1 MKYKCDYCEFVSDD
15 RNISEDHAT
24 QSHGVINCDKC
35 EYSALD
41 KSILKKHMH
50 NHTGS
55 ILFTCRICEFESTKQ
70 GMLKNHLEEK
80 HTASTKT
87 RKFRCRVCE
96 KDFVHAF
103 QVKHHKCEPESK
115 FACQICDFRAVTLIE
130 LLEHTKNKPTRK
142 VDVQVDIEEVKEAVL
157 SCDKCEYTCNLNI
170 KLRKHIQKKHIKMDQ
185 KNEYHCDSCEYKSS
199 DLPGIWTHKLNK
211 HSGGNHAIGNS
222 PLETIMSILVEQNAN
237 IVEEINSLKDGIAVF
252 FNQLGGGIQ
261 DNFDY
266 LTKKNND
273 KNASIKEVL
282 KTIHIKVDNLERD
295 PADEITK
302 SKMPNTSSVP
312 KPSQNS
318 RPESSALPLSS
329 KQSASNIPKG
339 KRRNQYLSKPRV
351 LYVGDSIAH
360 NVNLKHIESKTS
372 FRMTKKKA
380 YNSIYDDRARWPAQN
395 IYDVTKNA
403 LEIVPA

>member
-1 MKYKCDYCEFVSDD
+1 M
-15 RNISEDHAT
+15 N
-24 QSHGVINCDKC
+24 
-35 EYSALD
+35 
-41 KSILKKHMH
+41 
-50 NHTGS
+50 
-55 ILFTCRICEFESTKQ
+55 
-70 GMLKNHLEEK
+70 
-80 HTASTKT
+80 
-87 RKFRCRVCE
+87 
-96 KDFVHAF
+96 
-103 QVKHHKCEPESK
+103 
-115 FACQICDFRAVTLIE
+115 
-130 LLEHTKNKPTRK
+130 
-142 VDVQVDIEEVKEAVL
+142 
-157 SCDKCEYTCNLNI
+157 
-170 KLRKHIQKKHIKMDQ
+170 Q

-199 DLPGIWTHKLNK
+199 DLPGIWTHKLNN

-222 PLETIMSILVEQNAN
+222 PVETIMSILVEQNAN

-273 KNASIKEVL
+273 KDASIKEVL

-318 RPESSALPLSS
+318 QPESSALPLSS

-360 NVNLKHIESKTS
+360 NVNMKHIESKTS
-372 FRMTKKKA
+372 SRMTKKKA
-380 YNSIYDDRARWPAQN
+380 YSSIYDDRARWPAQN

-403 LEIVPA
+403 LEIVPAEDKYEYVVLSAPTVDITNMNTSH